1 MKLLKSITFFM
12 FVVLFMFSAI
22 KSAEAAFAP
31 WRPLCVGIQGKF
43 VAKNWKGGPIEVGCV
58 GDDGGATNQADQR
71 CTGEV
76 QVVEPNKEFRLT
88 KCSCWGSN
96 KGCLKVGKDL
106 KLNPLNSNNRKTITI
121 VKKIQDTVAFKNNGC
136 TLNSTQ
142 IANYC
147 AANGAK
153 LLDKNIKITCDA
165 PPTNTP
171 TRKPS
176 NTPIPTRNP
185 SHTPT
190 PTPRFTSTPTPT
202 TPICVDPDRVTNVEV
217 TCRNCKAQGSTDQ
230 QRGDIVWK
238 VGGIYLSANNPYL
251 QIGNSRI
258 KIGSNPNINPE
269 YAKIY
274 QVGNTYRAELLGNW
288 QEFSPIENDD
298 VIMSMSIYFD
308 HTPGGFWKI
317 SEISVSDGRKTSS
330 FINLGPKTKTGADVQ
345 NSVGDYYIDNTGPT
359 EFVSSD
365 GNVTLHFENLQ
376 IGAFLEGVRVER

>member
-1 MKLLKSITFFM
+1 M

-121 VKKIQDTVAFKNNGC
+121 VKKIQDTAAFKNNGC

-171 TRKPS
+171 TRKPT

-217 TCRNCKAQGSTDQ
+217 TCRNCVSRGSSEEASNDEIGVIGEVNEGNGCIRRAPLAEVIGGNEKQG
-230 QRGDIVWK
+230 
-238 VGGIYLSANNPYL
+238 
-251 QIGNSRI
+251 
-258 KIGSNPNINPE
+258 
-269 YAKIY
+269 
-274 QVGNTYRAELLGNW
+274 
-288 QEFSPIENDD
+288 
-298 VIMSMSIYFD
+298 
-308 HTPGGFWKI
+308 
-317 SEISVSDGRKTSS
+317 
-330 FINLGPKTKTGADVQ
+330 NLGQALTYNIKVTNRDSSACTSRSFTFTSDFN
-345 NSVGDYYIDNTGPT
+345 NSTSESWFVSWNTIGGGYDLNPG
-359 EFVSSD
+359 ESSD
-365 GNVTLHFENLQ
+365 GALVQ
-376 IGAFLEGVRVER
+376 IQSLSGAKSGDSLTTAVRAWYGGSDAASRSDPVSIKYTIN